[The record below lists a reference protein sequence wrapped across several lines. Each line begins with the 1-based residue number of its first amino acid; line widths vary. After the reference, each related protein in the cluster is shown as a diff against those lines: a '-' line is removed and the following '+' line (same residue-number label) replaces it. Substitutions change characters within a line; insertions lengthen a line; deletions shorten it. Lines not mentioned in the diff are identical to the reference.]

1 MKERTEGREQPP
13 VLGGAGGCADTSP
26 LSLVPPC
33 EGGEL
38 KVKRTLQESLLLWMF
53 WVVRCHLQNWG
64 VLDLCMDFRKT
75 EQGQYRGQVRNTR
88 GTGFLWLLVIG
99 FGYKAER
106 KIGL

>member
-38 KVKRTLQESLLLWMF
+38 NKGKENLARISSPLDVLGGEMPPPKLGCSGSL
-53 WVVRCHLQNWG
+53 H
-64 VLDLCMDFRKT
+64 
-75 EQGQYRGQVRNTR
+75 
-88 GTGFLWLLVIG
+88 GF
-99 FGYKAER
+99 
-106 KIGL
+106 